1 MSDLEGPRVVHHNS
15 ANLSRSILKIPGND
29 TYKDTKKNSKSV
41 TFDQQVE
48 TELLKRGKAS
58 KQINQEKQKYTVN
71 PYTLRLSD
79 PVMELEFL
87 SYLRMESQSHA
98 KYIVITLNIYSFFL
112 FCQSMYVWKVHEDKD
127 KIVVF
132 LLYLVPSLTLA
143 TIYHFSIKYKKLAN
157 IYGIAL
163 YLSYAITL
171 LVAYVADQIPFKNE
185 QVVNQLQVS
194 IVIFLVIYG
203 GFFNLRVAIDVPAR
217 IICLFLI
224 ATTLIMMFH

>member
-1 MSDLEGPRVVHHNS
+1 
-15 ANLSRSILKIPGND
+15 
-29 TYKDTKKNSKSV
+29 
-41 TFDQQVE
+41 
-48 TELLKRGKAS
+48 
-58 KQINQEKQKYTVN
+58 
-71 PYTLRLSD
+71 
-79 PVMELEFL
+79 
-87 SYLRMESQSHA
+87 
-98 KYIVITLNIYSFFL
+98 
-112 FCQSMYVWKVHEDKD
+112 MYMWKVYEDKD

-143 TIYHFSIKYKKLAN
+143 TIYHLSFKYKKLAN

-171 LVAYVADQIPFKNE
+171 LVAYVADQIPFENE

-203 GFFNLRVAIDVPAR
+203 GFFNLRVAIDVPTR

-224 ATTLIMMFH
+224 ATTLIMMFHKNIEDYNTGSAIIFDIIMTILCESFFYVNLKAKAKLFLRIKVTQR